1 MTRRWIWLVRS
12 KIWVILA
19 SHLDGAAING
29 SVTVLIF
36 CTNVQTTVLSSV
48 PQEGEWCVRRHGP
61 IAPM

>member
-1 MTRRWIWLVRS
+1 MTRRSIWLVRS

-29 SVTVLIF
+29 SVN
-36 CTNVQTTVLSSV
+36 CTDVQTTVLSSV
-48 PQEGEWCVRRHGP
+48 LQEREWCVWRHGP